1 MNNHATSTHQRQQGP
16 KWSIN
21 DVLRSHKGRYV
32 GIHLGQDFGMITR
45 EKNNDVVRI
54 GYGNINGFP
63 AVMINNPKVLALKK
77 WMRKYDVDGFFGA
90 EGNVNWKKMP
100 TDGQLP
106 EFFRSENALR
116 MVAAYNLHKNY
127 GRKQQGGTFSL
138 AFGQLAS
145 AVKNVGVDNTGL
157 GQWSWML
164 CQGRDGHKVWIV
176 VAYQPCPSK
185 ATQLGTIWQQHRRY
199 LLEHGHHNE
208 SPPQA
213 FCKDLTTALKSW
225 RHKGECLILFMDA
238 NEDTTN
244 SELNSVLMGD
254 TLQMREAVH
263 THHPSLPVS
272 PMYKSSG

>member
-1 MNNHATSTHQRQQGP
+1 MRRGSGHETVHPRQSQTALTERSQRSRSDIEHGYQADRPSDDDSSGQETDSMIGYANQDSRTTNNRVTSTHRRQRGP

-32 GIHLGQDFGMITR
+32 GIHPGQDFGMITR

-63 AVMINNPKVLALKK
+63 AVTINNPKVSALKK

-116 MVAAYNLHKNY
+116 TVAAYNSHENY
-127 GRKQQGGTFSL
+127 GRKQQGGTFGL

-145 AVKNVGVDNTGL
+145 AVKNVGVDDTGL
-157 GQWSWML
+157 G
-164 CQGRDGHKVWIV
+164 
-176 VAYQPCPSK
+176 
-185 ATQLGTIWQQHRRY
+185 
-199 LLEHGHHNE
+199 
-208 SPPQA
+208 
-213 FCKDLTTALKSW
+213 
-225 RHKGECLILFMDA
+225 
-238 NEDTTN
+238 
-244 SELNSVLMGD
+244 
-254 TLQMREAVH
+254 
-263 THHPSLPVS
+263 
-272 PMYKSSG
+272 